1 MTAGIPGTGIGGL
14 FYVVQALIAPLS
26 RSTRAH
32 SARGIAALAY
42 GVLAGI
48 LGTGWLLGYLF
59 APATGPASITVAPS
73 FLHRAETENIVRW
86 ASLLGSIVLLG
97 IVLLSV
103 QVARLIQ
110 RLRWKK

>member
-1 MTAGIPGTGIGGL
+1 MTAGIPGTGIGGI
-14 FYVVQALIAPLS
+14 FYVVQALIAPLY

-32 SARGIAALAY
+32 SARGIAILAY

-48 LGTGWLLGYLF
+48 FGTGWLLGYIL
-59 APATGPASITVAPS
+59 APAAGQASVSIGPS
-73 FLHRAETENIVRW
+73 FLHRPESENIVRL
-86 ASLLGSIVLLG
+86 ASLLASIVLLG
-97 IVLLSV
+97 FVLLSV